1 MNVVG
6 AKFNLQGAEC
16 DLAAVRTRITSSFY
30 ENASDVQTMS
40 GLEVSIAAESSIQ
53 MVTPHLLQL
62 INVEEESSQKKI
74 TGIRTVVV
82 GGYETYVNP
91 TNAKDYRIVLTGAKT
106 LYNEPITSG
115 LYQVKTGSTINIS
128 HNA

>member
-1 MNVVG
+1 MRSWQQ
-6 AKFNLQGAEC
+6 LES
-16 DLAAVRTRITSSFY
+16 RITSSFY

-74 TGIRTVVV
+74 TGIRTAVV
-82 GGYETYVNP
+82 GG
-91 TNAKDYRIVLTGAKT
+91 
-106 LYNEPITSG
+106 
-115 LYQVKTGSTINIS
+115 
-128 HNA
+128 